1 MAKNAAVG
9 GTAYLKVDGKQY
21 ALRGSFVI
29 SIDKSEREGVPGMD
43 GPHGFLEKPRMPQI
57 SAELSFTDGLSPDEL
72 RNMKDVTVTA
82 DLNNGHSAML
92 SEAFTTTPHEFD
104 ASEGKVSVVWQGLDG
119 RWLS

>member
-21 ALRGSFVI
+21 ALRGSLVV
-29 SIDKSEREGVPGMD
+29 SIDKFESEGVTGMD

-57 SAELSFTDGLSPDEL
+57 AADLTFTDGLSPDEL
-72 RNMKDVTVTA
+72 RNMKDVTVTVE
-82 DLNNGHSAML
+82 LVNGHSAML
-92 SEAFTTTPHEFD
+92 SGARTTTPHDFD